1 MNDSNHQYVSFFAGR
16 SLVRLNENSLLRL
29 GIVHPQHRQ
38 EILLNIN
45 KLRVKSVVQVHM
57 EQIKEENLKAAKE
70 KQQVY
75 SITHFFTLI
84 ITIINTSLMS
94 CTKTIQTKCHL
105 WFLDHFGT
113 DTASCSLYYPLQPTN
128 YLRDHY
134 WLLRIFKQSEAGQN
148 RE

>member
-1 MNDSNHQYVSFFAGR
+1 MNDSSHQYVSSFAGR

-70 KQQVY
+70 KQQVC
-75 SITHFFTLI
+75 SITHFFYFDNHYNISLICHTL
-84 ITIINTSLMS
+84 
-94 CTKTIQTKCHL
+94 KQ
-105 WFLDHFGT
+105 
-113 DTASCSLYYPLQPTN
+113 
-128 YLRDHY
+128 
-134 WLLRIFKQSEAGQN
+134 FKQNATSGF
-148 RE
+148 